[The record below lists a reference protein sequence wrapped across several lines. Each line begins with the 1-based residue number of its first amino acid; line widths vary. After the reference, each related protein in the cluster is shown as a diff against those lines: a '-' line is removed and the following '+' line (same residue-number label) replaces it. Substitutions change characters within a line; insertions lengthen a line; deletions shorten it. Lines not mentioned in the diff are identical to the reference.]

1 MPMNSDNQLVKAL
14 HSKSI
19 RGIIFDFDGTLLDI
33 SKPLRTSIEE
43 VFERKKLA
51 ADVNTTIEEIGALM
65 ETIQA
70 LPLPKIL
77 LQSHEL
83 VKHISSFQSLTYLKK
98 LEIAAR
104 IFTKYLT
111 YAKEAPFFPGSIEL
125 LKKLKK
131 SYDLFIVS
139 HNQTRNLMDHLE
151 REGIENLFKGVYGA
165 DVLPELKPSPEALIP
180 VFENY
185 KSYKV
190 KDFIMIGDM
199 PSDIEAGQEAGV
211 WTVGVSTG
219 VSKKETLANFH
230 PSLVI
235 ESLEEFKKIIGK
247 KSLSDSNTQEGLKIK
262 S

>member
-1 MPMNSDNQLVKAL
+1 MNSDNQLIKRF
-14 HSKSI
+14 HSGSI

-33 SKPLRTSIEE
+33 SEPLRKSIEE
-43 VFERKKLA
+43 IFEKKKLEV
-51 ADVNTTIEEIGALM
+51 DVNTTIEEIGALM

-77 LQSHEL
+77 LKSYEL
-83 VKHISSFQSLTYLKK
+83 IKHISSLQSLTYLKK

-111 YAKEAPFFPGSIEL
+111 YAKEAPFFSGSINL
-125 LKKLKK
+125 LKKLNK
-131 SYDLFIVS
+131 SYDLYIVS
-139 HNQTRNLMDHLE
+139 HNQTRNLMNHLE
-151 REGIENLFKGVYGA
+151 REGIENLFKGIYGA
-165 DVLPELKPSPEALIP
+165 DILPELKPSPEALSP

-185 KSYKV
+185 KSCKV
-190 KDFIMIGDM
+190 NEFVIIGDM

-219 VSKKETLANFH
+219 VSKIETLAGCE

-235 ESLEEFKKIIGK
+235 ESLEELKKIIDK
-247 KSLSDSNTQEGLKIK
+247 KSLSKSNTQESLKIK

>member
-1 MPMNSDNQLVKAL
+1 MNNDNQLIKAL

-33 SKPLRTSIEE
+33 SEPLRTSIEE
-43 VFERKKLA
+43 IFERKKIN
-51 ADVNTTIEEIGALM
+51 ADIDTTIEEIGALM

-83 VKHISSFQSLTYLKK
+83 VKHISSFQSLTFLRK

-125 LKKLKK
+125 LKKLSK
-131 SYDLFIVS
+131 SYDLYIVS
-139 HNQTRNLMDHLE
+139 HNQTRNLEDHLE

-165 DVLPELKPSPEALIP
+165 DLLAELKPSPDALLP

-190 KDFIMIGDM
+190 KEFIMIGDM

-211 WTVGVSTG
+211 WTIGVSTG
-219 VSKKETLANFH
+219 VSKIETLANFH

-235 ESLEEFKKIIGK
+235 ESLEDLKKILKK
-247 KSLSDSNTQEGLKIK
+247 KSVSDSNAHKELKIK